1 MKPIFTNKSTFGR
14 NMKPIEKEEI
24 LKGYTEIAEELNR
37 IFSNAVK
44 SLNIAE
50 NTCITNRVSDNLKDP
65 VARAIEKFKTHP
77 SVLIIKDKIFQ
88 GNNFS
93 FTEVSQFEIE
103 KKIENINVKK
113 TTTHRNIPPKVLKTS
128 AMVTAETL
136 LQLFKQALTTGEFP
150 SNLKNADV
158 TPVFKKNNL
167 LSKESYR
174 PFIVLPTISKVFEK
188 LMQNQIYLHI
198 NSFLWP
204 YLCHYRKGFNSQ
216 HALISLMERWRKSLL
231 EVQY

>member
-14 NMKPIEKEEI
+14 NMKLIEKEEI

-103 KKIENINVKK
+103 KKIENLNVKK

-204 YLCHYRKGFNSQ
+204 YLCHYRKGFNKQ

>member
-88 GNNFS
+88 GNKFS

-103 KKIENINVKK
+103 KKIENLNVKK
-113 TTTHRNIPPKVLKTS
+113 TTTHKNIPPKVLKTS

-216 HALISLMERWRKSLL
+216 HALTSLIERWRKSLL